1 MTTFLFSHCIPKRQ
15 IDEFATIDE
24 RNLPYFHLLG
34 EYVDVVIEDSVSIMQ
49 NSESVEQLN

>member
-34 EYVDVVIEDSVSIMQ
+34 EHVDVVIEDSVSIMQ